1 MPTSKKAQTK
11 IDNKSAR
18 EVSKERLRRI
28 TKARKHRL
36 RTTGRVVKYGAK
48 SFARN
53 TWLSAAAIAIM
64 AITLIVLGATI
75 IATDVMKTTIREVES
90 QVDISVYI
98 KQEATLEQVE
108 RIIGRMTQLET
119 VTDVSY
125 VTPEDANRTTIE
137 NLIRDNNITDE
148 TMISELYDAPNAL
161 PWTLNIKLVSLD
173 DTSELENFV
182 NNDESTKDM
191 LDARPPSYA
200 NKNRETIDQIAHIMN
215 RIQLIGLVAAGVF
228 AIIAILIVFNT
239 IRMAIFSR
247 KEEIYMMKLVGASK
261 WFITGPFVVEA
272 ALYGVVAAIVAGAV
286 VYGAVYGLNTQMG
299 AIISPTFNLM
309 KDYWYFVA
317 SAFLLG
323 GIVIGIISSLLA
335 TRKYLKL

>member
-28 TKARKHRL
+28 TKARKHRI

-125 VTPEDANRTTIE
+125 VTPEDANRNTIE

-286 VYGAVYGLNTQMG
+286 VYGAVYGLDTQMG

-309 KDYWYFVA
+309 KDYWYFVV

>member
-36 RTTGRVVKYGAK
+36 RTTGRVIKYGAK

-148 TMISELYDAPNAL
+148 TMISELYDARC
-161 PWTLNIKLVSLD
+161 
-173 DTSELENFV
+173 TSAELCKQEPRN
-182 NNDESTKDM
+182 
-191 LDARPPSYA
+191 
-200 NKNRETIDQIAHIMN
+200 H
-215 RIQLIGLVAAGVF
+215 
-228 AIIAILIVFNT
+228 
-239 IRMAIFSR
+239 
-247 KEEIYMMKLVGASK
+247 
-261 WFITGPFVVEA
+261 
-272 ALYGVVAAIVAGAV
+272 
-286 VYGAVYGLNTQMG
+286 
-299 AIISPTFNLM
+299 
-309 KDYWYFVA
+309 
-317 SAFLLG
+317 
-323 GIVIGIISSLLA
+323 
-335 TRKYLKL
+335 

>member
-28 TKARKHRL
+28 TKARKHRI

-125 VTPEDANRTTIE
+125 VTPEDANRNTIE

-309 KDYWYFVA
+309 KDYWYFVV

>member
-28 TKARKHRL
+28 TKARKHRI

-125 VTPEDANRTTIE
+125 VTPEDANRNTIE

-309 KDYWYFVA
+309 KEYWYFVV

>member
-28 TKARKHRL
+28 TKARKHRI
-36 RTTGRVVKYGAK
+36 RTTGRVIKYGAK

-64 AITLIVLGATI
+64 AITLIVLSATI

-108 RIIGRMTQLET
+108 RIIGRMAQLET

>member
-28 TKARKHRL
+28 TKARKHRI

-125 VTPEDANRTTIE
+125 VTPEDANRNTIE

-148 TMISELYDAPNAL
+148 TMIGELYDAPNAL
-161 PWTLNIKLVSLD
+161 PWTLNIKLISLD

-309 KDYWYFVA
+309 KDYWCFVA

>member
-28 TKARKHRL
+28 TKARKHRI

-125 VTPEDANRTTIE
+125 VTPEDANRNTIE

-215 RIQLIGLVAAGVF
+215 RIQLIVYDEASRRKQMVYYW
-228 AIIAILIVFNT
+228 T
-239 IRMAIFSR
+239 ICGRS
-247 KEEIYMMKLVGASK
+247 
-261 WFITGPFVVEA
+261 
-272 ALYGVVAAIVAGAV
+272 
-286 VYGAVYGLNTQMG
+286 
-299 AIISPTFNLM
+299 
-309 KDYWYFVA
+309 
-317 SAFLLG
+317 
-323 GIVIGIISSLLA
+323 GIIWRRGCYSGWRSGIRRSLWP
-335 TRKYLKL
+335 KYTDGCYYFSDF